1 MLHILGILQFQQA
14 AARFQL
20 KERCRKR
27 SATLKNTK
35 SNLNVHTV
43 CFPFGGTGELWGWG
57 LRPGY
62 VTGKSSDPKLV
73 KKYRPLE
80 LFSLGSVRAPLSKD
94 KLRCSNVVLTHGNV
108 SSTFVLVGNVLRFVR
123 IDKYWII
130 NSMGSECNIMS
141 DIELFQSNLR
151 RMDS

>member
-20 KERCRKR
+20 KERCWKR

-35 SNLNVHTV
+35 SNLNVHTA

-62 VTGKSSDPKLV
+62 VTGKAADPKLV

-108 SSTFVLVGNVLRFVR
+108 SSTFVLVGNTWRR
-123 IDKYWII
+123 ISFFSKTLIH
-130 NSMGSECNIMS
+130 GL
-141 DIELFQSNLR
+141 ELCQDTFAYNDR
-151 RMDS
+151 PWNF

>member
-20 KERCRKR
+20 KERCWKR

-35 SNLNVHTV
+35 SNLNVHTA

-62 VTGKSSDPKLV
+62 VTGKAADPKLV

-80 LFSLGSVRAPLSKD
+80 LFSLGAVRAPLSKD
-94 KLRCSNVVLTHGNV
+94 KLCCSNVVLTHGNV
-108 SSTFVLVGNVLRFVR
+108 SSTFVLVGNTWRR
-123 IDKYWII
+123 ISFFSKTLIH
-130 NSMGSECNIMS
+130 GL
-141 DIELFQSNLR
+141 ELCQDTFAYNDR
-151 RMDS
+151 PWNF